1 MLAVKKQLPLI
12 IDETK
17 GRKIAEGLGLVITGL
32 AGLLILAVERNILNS
47 KQAKNILNMAVQDS
61 YRLSKLLHD

>member
-1 MLAVKKQLPLI
+1 LLAVKKQLPLI